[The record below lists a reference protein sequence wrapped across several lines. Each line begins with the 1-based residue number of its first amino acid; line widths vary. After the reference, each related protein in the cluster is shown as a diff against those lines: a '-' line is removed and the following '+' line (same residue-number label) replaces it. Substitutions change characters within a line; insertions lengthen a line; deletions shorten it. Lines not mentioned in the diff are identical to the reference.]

1 MYYRGA
7 KAAVCVFDVTNESS
21 YERVI
26 TWLRDLKIH
35 ADPNIVVCIAGIAFT
50 YYTSLIAYIYIKHTF
65 TLLVHIYILL
75 CHDISTVLCYTLY
88 NNKIILHLFTL
99 IYHYTI
105 LLLFILH

>member
-35 ADPNIVVCIAGIAFT
+35 ADPNIVVCIAGIAIG
-50 YYTSLIAYIYIKHTF
+50 YTSLIA
-65 TLLVHIYILL
+65 
-75 CHDISTVLCYTLY
+75 
-88 NNKIILHLFTL
+88 
-99 IYHYTI
+99 
-105 LLLFILH
+105 

>member
-35 ADPNIVVCIAGIAFT
+35 ADPNIVVCIAGKLLCYASCIIHT
-50 YYTSLIAYIYIKHTF
+50 MRIEICIVHNIAYIK
-65 TLLVHIYILL
+65 
-75 CHDISTVLCYTLY
+75 
-88 NNKIILHLFTL
+88 
-99 IYHYTI
+99 
-105 LLLFILH
+105 